1 MLGLLP
7 TVVSGGRLSGDKGME
22 RAVTARACIRRP
34 MPKGRDA
41 DGRDANPASQPSI
54 KFAGGFWRL
63 VQAVVRS
70 VRATLLAAFD
80 LSPFHGPFSGQF
92 AAAPTG
98 AAG

>member
-1 MLGLLP
+1 LLP

-22 RAVTARACIRRP
+22 GVVTARTCVRTP
-34 MPKGRDA
+34 MPGRDA
-41 DGRDANPASQPSI
+41 DERDANPASQPSI
-54 KFAGGFWRL
+54 KFAGGVWRL
-63 VQAVVRS
+63 VQAVFRS